1 MVENPV
7 DSKYSVSQN
16 ESVAEPETETET
28 LIQDDLL
35 NQKKQGQTQSFP
47 SLTTPQ
53 YPFFHRKSFSRVIS
67 AICRFTD
74 SLVR

>member
-16 ESVAEPETETET
+16 ESVAKPETETET

-35 NQKKQGQTQSFP
+35 NQK
-47 SLTTPQ
+47 
-53 YPFFHRKSFSRVIS
+53 
-67 AICRFTD
+67 
-74 SLVR
+74 

>member
-35 NQKKQGQTQSFP
+35 KSEITRANTIFSKPNYTLVPIFP
-47 SLTTPQ
+47 PKIIFTN
-53 YPFFHRKSFSRVIS
+53 HIS
-67 AICRFTD
+67 YM
-74 SLVR
+74 